1 MTFVIKYKYHTIDLC
16 IIILNL
22 IVMNIT
28 NNINRRILYV
38 ILFFLSSLST
48 IQSQEYKLN
57 NQNSKLSVS
66 GTSSLH
72 DWEIVANTQNGII
85 KVTHASHLEIN
96 KLKIEIQAESL
107 KSGKRGMDKNT
118 YKALKTE
125 KFKNIT
131 FVLTETNSIVDLGG
145 ENYKVKANGNLTVSG
160 VTKNVTLDFNLNLKT
175 NTITIKGEKTIKM
188 TDYNIEPPKA
198 LLGTIT
204 TGDEITINF
213 NTILEK

>member
-1 MTFVIKYKYHTIDLC
+1 
-16 IIILNL
+16 
-22 IVMNIT
+22 MNFT
-28 NNINRRILYV
+28 NHINRRILYV

-85 KVTHASHLEIN
+85 NVSHASHLEIN

-125 KFKNIT
+125 KFKNII
-131 FVLTETNSIVDLGG
+131 FVLTETNSIVGLGG
-145 ENYKVKANGNLTVSG
+145 ENYEVKANGNLTVSG